1 MRELPR
7 RFSPCALP
15 AVVLAAAL
23 LFPAC
28 GTRVSTLYE
37 KVMGSPT
44 YAGTTK
50 AYTRTKEAHDG
61 LDTRFILSATWLSPE
76 WVRAFSEEYSNIY
89 YLDAERK
96 EKVIAE
102 WKGESERH
110 VRFFVALFVPD
121 ERGNDLEKPGTLW
134 SLRLVRADEKDFEP
148 VYIRKSGLRPE
159 EISRFFPYSGTWYRA
174 YEVAFAK
181 EAAEAAPPRPGA
193 PRLKL
198 VLSGVQGRAVLSWE

>member
-1 MRELPR
+1 VNAFP
-7 RFSPCALP
+7 
-15 AVVLAAAL
+15 VAL
-23 LFPAC
+23 LVAAFLLPAC

-37 KVMGSPT
+37 RVLGSPS
-44 YAGTTK
+44 YAKTTK
-50 AYTRTKEAHDG
+50 MYTRTKEVHDG
-61 LDTRFILSATWLSPE
+61 LDTRFILSATWLSPD
-76 WVRAFSEEYSNIY
+76 WVRSFSEEYSNIY

-96 EKVIAE
+96 EKVIGE

-121 ERGNDLEKPGTLW
+121 ERVNDLEKPGTLW

-174 YEVAFAK
+174 YEVAFPK
-181 EAAEAAPPRPGA
+181 EAGEGPPRSPGT

-198 VLSGVQGRAVLSWE
+198 VLAGVQGRAVLSWE

>member
-1 MRELPR
+1 MHDLR
-7 RFSPCALP
+7 RRPARNALP
-15 AVVLAAAL
+15 VALLAAAF

-37 KVMGSPT
+37 RVLGSPS
-44 YAGTTK
+44 YAKTTK
-50 AYTRTKEAHDG
+50 AYTRTKEVHDG
-61 LDTRFILSATWLSPE
+61 LDTRFILSATWLSPD
-76 WVRAFSEEYSNIY
+76 WVRSFSEEYSNIY

-96 EKVIAE
+96 EKVIGE

-121 ERGNDLEKPGTLW
+121 ERGNDLEKTGTLW

-148 VYIRKSGLRPE
+148 VYTRKSGLRPE

-174 YEVAFAK
+174 YEVAFEK
-181 EAAEAAPPRPGA
+181 EAMEGPPPKPGD

-198 VLSGVQGRAVLSWE
+198 VLSGVQGRAVLAWD